1 MLTATD
7 IHYIVGLLSR
17 ATHPDSVDVDMGN
30 YVLDEASETR
40 RDVDVTITVRNL
52 DGSISVFKGI
62 EVKAHSRKLGSEAV
76 EQLTQKMKDMPAIT
90 HRAIV
95 SASGFTGPAVK
106 KAKKHGVELYE
117 LKEWEPANDFEFFQH
132 ELAPAVRTEYGWAQL
147 PSAHLN
153 PSDPIPEG
161 YRAAFRA
168 NPVIV
173 FDADNGAV
181 PVRLQEWLI
190 SFSKLAAKEA
200 HEHCQSQPG
209 EGIQHLPASVT
220 MRFTDGAWA
229 LVGDTRIRVQEVRFT
244 GVLERQ
250 TRQVRSTHRA
260 LVRLGDQRPVAG
272 CCISDLGDFGLL
284 ALIITDPRTINLA
297 FVPVSERNKAEN
309 FPPPLGGK
317 LTKWS

>member
-1 MLTATD
+1 MRRPDQPCAANCCIVFCSFTLRIFAIVPTD
-7 IHYIVGLLSR
+7 MPSSEGSAQRYRRLK
-17 ATHPDSVDVDMGN
+17 MGN
-30 YVLDEASETR
+30 LESSKRDHFRPDPVPFDRPLTLDEASETR

-90 HRAIV
+90 HRVIV

-229 LVGDTRIRVQEVRFT
+229 LVGDTRIRVQEV
-244 GVLERQ
+244 
-250 TRQVRSTHRA
+250 
-260 LVRLGDQRPVAG
+260 
-272 CCISDLGDFGLL
+272 
-284 ALIITDPRTINLA
+284 
-297 FVPVSERNKAEN
+297 
-309 FPPPLGGK
+309 
-317 LTKWS
+317 